1 MACSKLLIYLLLLGL
16 AASEYPMKS
25 LKCDCYA
32 EKIPK
37 HCYKLCQSATQPPPP
52 TRYGIKQRSTPVPG
66 YGLGD
71 GQSNPRPPLPI
82 PTQSSEP
89 RRRGPCPNGNC
100 PIQRE
105 STKPL
110 QIWGFNCP
118 DGNCTQGSQPK
129 PPPNNRQRRRSF
141 LYQHGLRGKNSSGS
155 DLPYSIRG
163 IRPIGWGG
171 NCTDGYCPQGKQPPP
186 NYPPRCN
193 WRQQGRNSSENNM
206 PYILKFGPGGLN
218 KPKTSPELVLKP
230 AKYQACLEDGSC
242 GCWGGDHIYV
252 SVQQPQ
258 YNETS
263 PCEPY
268 GCGYLYGSSCGHRW
282 VDLYTDYEGFPGHT
296 RIDFVTKSEIIRLM
310 PHINYEYANVLFFVE
325 SGFARYIIEK
335 HMDLPNL
342 LFHMDEPVLYK
353 MMEINPHLDKR
364 ISGFTPIE
372 ISNVFCRVY
381 DQCHFMTKFSKKNKD
396 VVMFKVKYLEHC
408 RGRDRIT
415 PIGIT
420 TPTTPAANL
429 PGEPLFTESQIV
441 AIEVKIPT
449 FRALIPRITKKR
461 AKLVKTLTKNFAKL
475 FIELPEEVIKRMN
488 NFLNTYGDKLDGLS
502 NQVIVE
508 SMIGSS
514 IDIISVLLKKLFL

>member
-1 MACSKLLIYLLLLGL
+1 MACTKILIYLLLLGFV
-16 AASEYPMKS
+16 ASENPVKS

-52 TRYGIKQRSTPVPG
+52 TRHGIPQPWTPVPG

-71 GQSNPRPPLPI
+71 GQNNPRPPPPN
-82 PTQSSEP
+82 PTRPPEP

-105 STKPL
+105 SNPSRR
-110 QIWGFNCP
+110 IWGFDCP
-118 DGNCTQGSQPK
+118 DGNCKQGSQPK

-141 LYQHGLRGKNSSGS
+141 YQQGQRGKDSG
-155 DLPYSIRG
+155 G

-193 WRQQGRNSSENNM
+193 WRQQGRNSSEKNK
-206 PYILKFGPGGLN
+206 PYILKFGSSGLN
-218 KPKTSPELVLKP
+218 KPKPSPELILKP

-242 GCWGGDHIYV
+242 GCWGGDNIYG
-252 SVQQPQ
+252 SMQQLQ
-258 YNETS
+258 YNKTS

-268 GCGYLYGSSCGHRW
+268 GCGYLYGSSCGLRW
-282 VDLYTDYEGFPGHT
+282 MDLYTDYEGFPGHT

-310 PHINYEYANVLFFVE
+310 PHIDYDFANVLFFVE
-325 SGFARYIIEK
+325 PGFARYIIDK

-353 MMEINPHLDKR
+353 MMQTVPQLDNR

-381 DQCHFMTKFSKKNKD
+381 DQCHFMTKFSEKNKN
-396 VVMFKVKYLEHC
+396 VIMYKVKYLEHC

-415 PIGIT
+415 PIDII
-420 TPTTPAANL
+420 TPTTPATNS
-429 PGEPLFTESQIV
+429 PEDPLFTESQIV
-441 AIEVKIPT
+441 AIEMKIPK
-449 FRALIPRITKKR
+449 FRVLIPRITKER
-461 AKLVKTLTKNFAKL
+461 AKLVKTLTKNFPKL
-475 FIELPEEVIKRMN
+475 FIDLPDEVVKRIN
-488 NFLNTYGDKLDGLS
+488 NFLNTSGDKLDGLS
-502 NQVIVE
+502 NEVIVE
-508 SMIGSS
+508 GMIGSS
-514 IDIISVLLKKLFL
+514 VDVISFLVKRLFM